1 MTIYAPDH
9 IIHDH
14 VNALP
19 QHLKDRPS
27 KIDTL
32 KDRPSN
38 TEPQTQT
45 RKYRYSNIEPSNT
58 DPHIQTINRNT
69 AMARHSKPPES
80 PCFACSLLGA
90 RTLRSFG

>member
-19 QHLKDRPS
+19 QEHLKDRPS

-38 TEPQTQT
+38 TDPQTQNPQTQT
-45 RKYRYSNIEPSNT
+45 LKCRQFNT
-58 DPHIQTINRNT
+58 DPQAQIPNHR
-69 AMARHSKPPES
+69 PPNIDPS
-80 PCFACSLLGA
+80 I
-90 RTLRSFG
+90 

>member
-14 VNALP
+14 VNTLP
-19 QHLKDRPS
+19 HHLKDRPS

-38 TEPQTQT
+38 TDPQTQNPQIQT
-45 RKYRYSNIEPSNT
+45 LKCRQFNT
-58 DPHIQTINRNT
+58 DPQAQIPNHRASNIDPSI
-69 AMARHSKPPES
+69 
-80 PCFACSLLGA
+80 
-90 RTLRSFG
+90 